1 MRDFRDAGDVQ
12 ERSRLVNSFAAQ
24 EFGSD
29 DTDPYGVQGG
39 GVGFDALGLAGF
51 RLHLDASLERQRPL
65 DVRATPA
72 TGRYEPLVPATPL
85 RAVRF
90 SLAAD
95 RPTALSFLGTEL
107 RLSGE
112 LRVSRISTDDAA
124 FPVARTT
131 VGRAFASAQ
140 LERPF
145 DAGRLVLFTAA
156 GAVGANDAIPPQEWL
171 YFGGPSSAPGYAFH
185 ELASVAAATQR
196 VEWRTDVP
204 APAVSLGR
212 FGRIPGRATLAPF
225 VQATFARRALS
236 ADVGHP
242 TGVYPSVGVAVIPFF
257 DLLRF
262 QVARGLRHGRWSV
275 DVDVSRDFWGIL

>member
-1 MRDFRDAGDVQ
+1 
-12 ERSRLVNSFAAQ
+12 
-24 EFGSD
+24 
-29 DTDPYGVQGG
+29 
-39 GVGFDALGLAGF
+39 
-51 RLHLDASLERQRPL
+51 
-65 DVRATPA
+65 
-72 TGRYEPLVPATPL
+72 
-85 RAVRF
+85 
-90 SLAAD
+90 
-95 RPTALSFLGTEL
+95 
-107 RLSGE
+107 
-112 LRVSRISTDDAA
+112 VSRISTDDAA

-171 YFGGPSSAPGYAFH
+171 YFGGPASAPGYAFH